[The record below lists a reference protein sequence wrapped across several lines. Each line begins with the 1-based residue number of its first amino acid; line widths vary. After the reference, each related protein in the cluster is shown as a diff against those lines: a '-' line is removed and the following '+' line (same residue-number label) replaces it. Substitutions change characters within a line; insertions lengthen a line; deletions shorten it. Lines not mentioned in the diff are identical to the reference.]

1 MSSPTA
7 HNTTSPS
14 DAAVF
19 SSSDPVGGGGGG
31 GGDRPAVTARLK
43 KDGTSVSDPS
53 SELAEARNDLG
64 KPNEAFGEVIEEDDE
79 LCGIVDALRGEVAEL
94 RQGNE
99 VLEQSNKALTK
110 RVATLE
116 QQSKSMCDRDYLA
129 MCLRKMKGMNE
140 AMHSKVSKRV
150 DSLQATIRLAEAG
163 RQGRELAGMMVA
175 GNNDDNHGS
184 DNDSDNSSDD

>member
-99 VLEQSNKALTK
+99 VLEQSNDALTK

-116 QQSKSMCDRDYLA
+116 QQSKSMCDRGYLA

-150 DSLQATIRLAEAG
+150 DSLEAAIRLAEA
-163 RQGRELAGMMVA
+163 
-175 GNNDDNHGS
+175 D
-184 DNDSDNSSDD
+184 